1 MVERKPKDRPSR
13 RSLYDENSSQSWDN
27 NDARA
32 VKGIGIDLN
41 LGKDTPKP
49 ISDDWSHPYAPEA
62 FQMSP

>member
-1 MVERKPKDRPSR
+1 MVESKPKDKPLR
-13 RSLYDENSSQSWDN
+13 RSLYDENFIQSFDN

-41 LGKDTPKP
+41 LGKDNPIP

-62 FQMSP
+62 SQMSP

>member
-1 MVERKPKDRPSR
+1 
-13 RSLYDENSSQSWDN
+13 LYDENSSQSWDN

-32 VKGIGIDLN
+32 IKGVGIDLN
-41 LGKDTPKP
+41 LGKDTPTP